1 MIYWA
6 QKSLCIR
13 LSIRQLWMQ
22 GRHGWQDFQDIGLA
36 WILQSRKRQRQ
47 WWAMACCWC
56 NPHCGRLACQ
66 KFAVVALVCIEG
78 FYVCQTLFELL
89 SWYHHLPPTQP
100 VNSSDRQ
107 SKNIIHNRNFIP
119 APLASQSAPLMN
131 TCWPVLRTC
140 NSNTFVLFW
149 ASCIHKKNFYNP
161 KITPLQIM
169 FSKRFFLLL
178 RRKKISLQ
186 ITLLFF
192 T

>member
-1 MIYWA
+1 
-6 QKSLCIR
+6 
-13 LSIRQLWMQ
+13 
-22 GRHGWQDFQDIGLA
+22 
-36 WILQSRKRQRQ
+36 
-47 WWAMACCWC
+47 
-56 NPHCGRLACQ
+56 
-66 KFAVVALVCIEG
+66 VVALVCIEG

-89 SWYHHLPPTQP
+89 SWYQHLPPTQP

-169 FSKRFFLLL
+169 FSKRIFLL
-178 RRKKISLQ
+178 RKKKYLQ
-186 ITLLFF
+186 ITLTFYIIKQELTKQEMFF
-192 T
+192 FFQLRFSGTSTKAPCEIKSVSC